1 MRVSLRTKKLLRSL
15 IGDGNLL
22 PAKFHERIVVPV
34 AVSAFLF
41 SVPLLAAIL
50 FGVAL
55 RNRED
60 LILVSDP
67 LSIFLGL
74 AQFPLCYCYLLTKR
88 EKFYLL
94 FDAMEDITDKSKWWP
109 IDLACLSSLC
119 IWYATLKPI
128 FGFAFNSRDDNGTG
142 NIQRNEETNQS
153 LFVCFSKNSSYTTNL
168 HIFLSIRV
176 GYVSMAHRQ
185 IYYGV
190 LVLFE
195 QHLVHDFS
203 CQIWRNLLRI
213 IWHSI
218 SCSRIP
224 FELNTTVRWASV
236 VLLEILN
243 VSCAMTVLYWIITM
257 FVEFMLYTEAF
268 IKDIKSIFGQIDG
281 FSKNAEDFLLVI
293 DRFNKIIILQNRID
307 R

>member
-50 FGVAL
+50 FGVAF

-60 LILVSDP
+60 LILVS
-67 LSIFLGL
+67 
-74 AQFPLCYCYLLTKR
+74 YCYLLTKR

-94 FDAMEDITDKSKWWP
+94 FDAMEDIIDESKWWP

-213 IWHSI
+213 IRHSI

-236 VLLEILN
+236 VLLEILY

-268 IKDIKSIFGQIDG
+268 IKDIKSILGHIDG
-281 FSKNAEDFLLVI
+281 FSINAEDFHLVI